1 MNEVVTNVAL
11 LRDKPMLDTTLNK
24 GKSST
29 GLRPWSQLPPEIVR
43 LIATHY
49 ILDVS
54 TSSHCP
60 ATWELSDSWPH
71 RIVYTV
77 FRDAFALEKLMT
89 VCPSW
94 GSALEWHRFWNHACC
109 AVDPL
114 ETLAQHTFTQSN
126 DNTSTPHRI
135 SPYHQF
141 RIITQCSCYVCR
153 INSPGTN
160 VGLALAKRAV
170 AVPFMGTI
178 LTCREHRKSAYCG
191 LCLREAPPRYD
202 VFTAEAAAVGCVENE
217 DVETWPT
224 VATTCR
230 SCRSEWLWRRMGV
243 AAPDREV
250 SASGSPYWS
259 SLDWEVRQSIDAFI
273 ESGEGTL
280 GDIIQI
286 AREKLWLSRYT
297 RIGMHMEHAL
307 AQQRLDMRTNG
318 YGYESADEDA
328 ASGEVDPDDYETL
341 AMAEELHSVR
351 EMAQSDWA
359 RTRILDGLW
368 LSPADD
374 WYGYRPRPPPA
385 EHPASWALQVAD
397 GQVHPTPT
405 TIRVPPAPTYHLAD
419 QLYRVYERQL
429 RKILLPA
436 MQNIIKR
443 IMCQGRAEAMKVVA
457 SMDSEDVLRALQ
469 QAWAWSKDLRQ
480 LPPPARESDLDPG
493 TPPDDASSSSKSD
506 ASHTTSP
513 VLSTATLQ
521 TTPSPP
527 PSDDKREKDGE
538 AESPREEAPRM
549 RLFVEIGPP
558 EPSNLLRDIP
568 YVPATTQ
575 EMPSYSL
582 KAFIEVWRESYA
594 PLFACSCKICERAL
608 LHRDVGDTVRP
619 AETTTH
625 VVPSHPE
632 TFPQRAQ
639 QQTTL
644 GNNTIRLEEATY
656 EEEEEDDED
665 DEELIYSDYSDG
677 DPAAYVEATADVVT
691 PSSRKRDHEH
701 GDHDPR
707 AHAEAES
714 GTLKTPPKRTRVDG
728 SYSPL
733 TTAEAAAARVSKRGS
748 EEAALSG
755 VAAGKRP
762 RVADAGQADGDGELM
777 ASCTGTSPTL
787 TGPAPVCL
795 QATGRV
801 GVGGET

>member
-1 MNEVVTNVAL
+1 M
-11 LRDKPMLDTTLNK
+11 
-24 GKSST
+24 S
-29 GLRPWSQLPPEIVR
+29 IV
-43 LIATHY
+43 
-49 ILDVS
+49 
-54 TSSHCP
+54 
-60 ATWELSDSWPH
+60 
-71 RIVYTV
+71 
-77 FRDAFALEKLMT
+77 
-89 VCPSW
+89 
-94 GSALEWHRFWNHACC
+94 EWHRFWNHACC

-114 ETLAQHTFTQSN
+114 ETLAQHNFTQGN
-126 DNTSTPHRI
+126 DNTSTPQRI

-153 INSPGTN
+153 INNPGTN
-160 VGLALAKRAV
+160 VGLTLAKRAV
-170 AVPFMGTI
+170 AVPLLSTI

-202 VFTAEAAAVGCVENE
+202 IFTAEVAAVGCAENE

-230 SCRSEWLWRRMGV
+230 NCRSEWLWRRMGV
-243 AAPDREV
+243 TPPDREV
-250 SASGSPYWS
+250 TTSGSSYWS

-273 ESGEGTL
+273 EAGEGTL
-280 GDIIQI
+280 GDIFQI

-318 YGYESADEDA
+318 YGYEGTDEDA
-328 ASGEVDPDDYETL
+328 AGGDVDPDDYETL

-374 WYGYRPRPPPA
+374 WYGYRPRLPSA
-385 EHPASWALQVAD
+385 EHPVPWALPVTD
-397 GQVHPTPT
+397 GQVHPVPT

-443 IMCQGRAEAMKVVA
+443 IMSQSRAEAMKAVA

-469 QAWAWSKDLRQ
+469 QAWSWSKDLR
-480 LPPPARESDLDPG
+480 PPPVHDSELDPG
-493 TPPDDASSSSKSD
+493 TPLDDASSSSKSE

-549 RLFVEIGPP
+549 RLFVELGPP

-568 YVPATTQ
+568 YVPASIQ

-582 KAFIEVWRESYA
+582 KAFIEVRIRSRFAWLITNVVQVWRESYA

-608 LHRDVGDTVRP
+608 LHRDVGDPVRP
-619 AETTTH
+619 AETTH
-625 VVPSHPE
+625 VVPSQPE
-632 TFPQRAQ
+632 PFPQRAQ
-639 QQTTL
+639 PQTAL

-665 DEELIYSDYSDG
+665 DEELISSDYSDG
-677 DPAAYVEATADVVT
+677 DPAAYVEVTDADVVT
-691 PSSRKRDHEH
+691 LLNRKRDHEQ
-701 GDHDPR
+701 GDRDPR
-707 AHAEAES
+707 SHAETE
-714 GTLKTPPKRTRVDG
+714 GGILKTPPKRTRLDG

-762 RVADAGQADGDGELM
+762 RVACAQADGRGGELT
-777 ASCTGTSPTL
+777 ASSTL
-787 TGPAPVCL
+787 SGESTVRL

-801 GVGGET
+801 GVGGGT

>member
-1 MNEVVTNVAL
+1 
-11 LRDKPMLDTTLNK
+11 MLDTTTNSQLSLDK

-29 GLRPWSQLPPEIVR
+29 ALRPWSQLPPEIVR

-60 ATWELSDSWPH
+60 ATWEHSDNWPH

-114 ETLAQHTFTQSN
+114 ETLAQHSFTQSN

-141 RIITQCSCYVCR
+141 RIITQ
-153 INSPGTN
+153 INNPGTN
-160 VGLALAKRAV
+160 VGLAVAKRAV

-178 LTCREHRKSAYCG
+178 LTCRDHRKSAYCG
-191 LCLREAPPRYD
+191 LCLHEAPPRYD
-202 VFTAEAAAVGCVENE
+202 VFTAEAATVGCVENE

-318 YGYESADEDA
+318 YGYESTDEDA
-328 ASGEVDPDDYETL
+328 TSGEVDPDDYETL

-385 EHPASWALQVAD
+385 EHPAPWALQVAD
-397 GQVHPTPT
+397 SQVHPTPT

-443 IMCQGRAEAMKVVA
+443 IMCQGRVEAMKVVA

-480 LPPPARESDLDPG
+480 LPPPVHESDLDPG

-513 VLSTATLQ
+513 
-521 TTPSPP
+521 
-527 PSDDKREKDGE
+527 KDGE

-549 RLFVEIGPP
+549 RLFMEIGPP

-582 KAFIEVWRESYA
+582 KALIEVWRESYA

-714 GTLKTPPKRTRVDG
+714 GTLKTPPKRTRLDG
-728 SYSPL
+728 SYSPM
-733 TTAEAAAARVSKRGS
+733 TTAEAAAARVSKR
-748 EEAALSG
+748 AN
-755 VAAGKRP
+755 
-762 RVADAGQADGDGELM
+762 GDGKLM
-777 ASCTGTSPTL
+777 ASCTGSSPTL
-787 TGPAPVCL
+787 TGSAPVCL

>member
-1 MNEVVTNVAL
+1 
-11 LRDKPMLDTTLNK
+11 MLDTTNSNLSLNK

-60 ATWELSDSWPH
+60 ATWDLSENWPQ

-153 INSPGTN
+153 INNPGSN
-160 VGLALAKRAV
+160 VGLALAKRTV
-170 AVPFMGTI
+170 AVQFMGTI

-191 LCLREAPPRYD
+191 LCLCEAPPRYD

-243 AAPDREV
+243 AAPDRE
-250 SASGSPYWS
+250 GTPYWS

-328 ASGEVDPDDYETL
+328 TSGEVDPDDYETL

-385 EHPASWALQVAD
+385 EHPAPWALQVAD

-443 IMCQGRAEAMKVVA
+443 IMCQGRAEAMKVVV
-457 SMDSEDVLRALQ
+457 SMDSEDVLRALR

-480 LPPPARESDLDPG
+480 PPPPTHESDLDPG

-619 AETTTH
+619 ADTTH

-632 TFPQRAQ
+632 TVSQRAQQ

-665 DEELIYSDYSDG
+665 DEELVYSDYSDG
-677 DPAAYVEATADVVT
+677 DPAAYVDATADVVT

-707 AHAEAES
+707 AHAEVES
-714 GTLKTPPKRTRVDG
+714 GTLKTPPKRTRLDG

-762 RVADAGQADGDGELM
+762 RVADGGQAGGDGQLM
-777 ASCTGTSPTL
+777 ASCTGKSPTL
-787 TGPAPVCL
+787 AGSAPVCL